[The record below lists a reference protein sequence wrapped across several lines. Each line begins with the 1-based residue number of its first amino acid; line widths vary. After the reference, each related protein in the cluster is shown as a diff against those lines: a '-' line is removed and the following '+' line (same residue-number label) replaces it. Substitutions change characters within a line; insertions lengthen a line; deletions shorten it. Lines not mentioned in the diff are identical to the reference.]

1 MYTHFLDTSLKLE
14 IILNLEFIF
23 KLTMKKISKFLK
35 SIYNEGGDNNFFG
48 IYQDPYY
55 IQVNGARKTPKVYID
70 AVSNAHL
77 EAEEQL
83 SVEQIEKL
91 DEMGFEEEP
100 RSNNLSK
107 GFDFSEQKIPEL
119 TDFIVKVL
127 GIYGIDPYKAEF
139 EIELN

>member
-1 MYTHFLDTSLKLE
+1 
-14 IILNLEFIF
+14 
-23 KLTMKKISKFLK
+23 MKKISKFLK

-55 IQVNGARKTPKVYID
+55 IQVNGGRKVPKIYLD

-77 EAEEQL
+77 DEKDKLSIEQ
-83 SVEQIEKL
+83 VEKL
-91 DEMGFEEEP
+91 ENMGFEEQP

-107 GFDFSEQKIPEL
+107 EFDFSEEKIPEIM
-119 TDFIVKVL
+119 DFIVKVL
-127 GIYGIDPYKAEF
+127 EIYGIDPYKAEF